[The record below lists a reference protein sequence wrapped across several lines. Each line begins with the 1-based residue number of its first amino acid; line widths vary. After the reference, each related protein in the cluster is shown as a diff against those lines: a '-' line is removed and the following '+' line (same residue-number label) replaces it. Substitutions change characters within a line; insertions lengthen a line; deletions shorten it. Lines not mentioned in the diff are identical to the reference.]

1 MKKLYFIYCPQT
13 KEYIFALPCLE
24 LPTQKYDTDGSM
36 KIPIYAYIELMHTSK
51 DFIVLLHKDTVDAYI
66 NLPLE
71 VSNAFVQGC
80 THSEFMDSVNDK
92 MVVIYTT
99 PISMPSLVMKVMT
112 TQQDIDAQSFRRF
125 ISNVF
130 KHKKYKELIE
140 ILNKNA

>member
-66 NLPLE
+66 KLPLE

-80 THSEFMDSVNDK
+80 THSEFMDSANDK

-130 KHKKYKELIE
+130 KHKKYKKLIE
-140 ILNKNA
+140 ILKKSA

>member
-66 NLPLE
+66 KLPLE
-71 VSNAFVQGC
+71 VSNAFVQRC
-80 THSEFMDSVNDK
+80 THSEFMDSANDK

>member
-51 DFIVLLHKDTVDAYI
+51 DFIVLLHKDTVNAYI